1 MHRLGVI
8 VFAAVLVMVPRLSR
22 AQTGDSWLGKRV
34 ITRYGAVLRVGT
46 QVVDDEDRGKNL
58 ARRKERNTFR
68 VYRVERTKDGWLWLV
83 AEQGGARGWV
93 RTEWVIA
100 LDQAVDY
107 CTNRIRANSGVAS
120 HYLHRGS
127 VWDAKG
133 EYDIALAD
141 YNEAIR
147 LDPNLA
153 VAYYD
158 RGNVWFDMQEYDKA
172 LADYNEAIR
181 LDPNLAVAYT
191 NRGVAWGHKQEYDIA
206 LADYNEA
213 IRLDPNLAVAYTNRG
228 VAWGHKQ
235 EYDKALADYNEA
247 IRLDPQDTSAHNGRA
262 WVWATSPEE
271 KYRDGK
277 RAVESATRGCELSGW
292 KEANHLGTLAAA
304 YAEVGDFA
312 KAVEWQTKAIELLKD
327 EKGKDDYRARLKLYQ
342 EKKPYRVAV
351 PAE

>member
-191 NRGVAWGHKQEYDIA
+191 NRGVAWGHKQEYD
-206 LADYNEA
+206 
-213 IRLDPNLAVAYTNRG
+213 
-228 VAWGHKQ
+228 
-235 EYDKALADYNEA
+235 KALADYNEA

-304 YAEVGDFA
+304 YAEVGDFV

>member
-153 VAYYD
+153 VAY
-158 RGNVWFDMQEYDKA
+158 
-172 LADYNEAIR
+172 
-181 LDPNLAVAYT
+181 
-191 NRGVAWGHKQEYDIA
+191 
-206 LADYNEA
+206 
-213 IRLDPNLAVAYTNRG
+213 TNRG

>member
-181 LDPNLAVAYT
+181 LDP
-191 NRGVAWGHKQEYDIA
+191 
-206 LADYNEA
+206 
-213 IRLDPNLAVAYTNRG
+213 
-228 VAWGHKQ
+228 
-235 EYDKALADYNEA
+235 
-247 IRLDPQDTSAHNGRA
+247 QDTSAHNGRA

>member
-58 ARRKERNTFR
+58 ARGKERNTFR
-68 VYRVERTKDGWLWLV
+68 IYRVERTKDGWLWLV

-127 VWDAKG
+127 VWVAKG

-158 RGNVWFDMQEYDKA
+158 RGNVWFDMQEYDK
-172 LADYNEAIR
+172 
-181 LDPNLAVAYT
+181 
-191 NRGVAWGHKQEYDIA
+191 A

>member
-181 LDPNLAVAYT
+181 LDPNLA
-191 NRGVAWGHKQEYDIA
+191 
-206 LADYNEA
+206 L
-213 IRLDPNLAVAYTNRG
+213 AYTNRG

-247 IRLDPQDTSAHNGRA
+247 IRLDPQDSSAHNGRA

>member
-1 MHRLGVI
+1 MYPVPVSPHPEDPAMHRLGVI

-191 NRGVAWGHKQEYDIA
+191 NRGVAWGHKQEYD
-206 LADYNEA
+206 
-213 IRLDPNLAVAYTNRG
+213 
-228 VAWGHKQ
+228 
-235 EYDKALADYNEA
+235 KALADYNEA
-247 IRLDPQDTSAHNGRA
+247 IRLDPQDSSAHNGRA

>member
-58 ARRKERNTFR
+58 ARGKERNTFR
-68 VYRVERTKDGWLWLV
+68 IYRVERTKDGWLWLV

-133 EYDIALAD
+133 
-141 YNEAIR
+141 
-147 LDPNLA
+147 
-153 VAYYD
+153 
-158 RGNVWFDMQEYDKA
+158 
-172 LADYNEAIR
+172 
-181 LDPNLAVAYT
+181 
-191 NRGVAWGHKQEYDIA
+191 EYDIA

>member
-191 NRGVAWGHKQEYDIA
+191 NRGVAWGHKQEYD
-206 LADYNEA
+206 
-213 IRLDPNLAVAYTNRG
+213 
-228 VAWGHKQ
+228 
-235 EYDKALADYNEA
+235 KALADYNEA